1 MAGLE
6 RALLFKNQQVKSLRA
21 WEQTCPCVQPDKPY
35 LPETLSHE
43 SWISRIQR
51 LPHLRKFKEGARQ
64 RPGRPPGP
72 SETAFRICPFQTMEL
87 DSFLGTKESMEA
99 PISKFTP
106 TNRHD
111 KFHRKDDSVSLKGPR
126 KIRARTVGFVFCYHQ
141 LHVLPSEKRSAVTCS
156 RHPTFQQRR
165 KRDLWQL
172 ELELRFTV

>member
-1 MAGLE
+1 MKGPCSSRISRSNHVELGNKHV
-6 RALLFKNQQVKSLRA
+6 LVCSLINQ
-21 WEQTCPCVQPDKPY
+21 PY

-126 KIRARTVGFVFCYHQ
+126 KIRARTVGSVFCYHRVH
-141 LHVLPSEKRSAVTCS
+141 LLPSEKRSAVICS
-156 RHPTFQQRR
+156 RHRHFS
-165 KRDLWQL
+165 KDENGIFGNWNWS
-172 ELELRFTV
+172 

>member
-6 RALLFKNQQVKSLRA
+6 RALLFKNQQVKSLRT
-21 WEQTCPCVQPDKPY
+21 WEQTCPCVQPHKPY

-72 SETAFRICPFQTMEL
+72 SETAFRICPFQTMAL
-87 DSFLGTKESMEA
+87 GSFLGTKESMEA

-106 TNRHD
+106 TDRHD
-111 KFHRKDDSVSLKGPR
+111 KFHRKDDSVSLKAPR
-126 KIRARTVGFVFCYHQ
+126 KIRARTVGFVFCYH
-141 LHVLPSEKRSAVTCS
+141 LLAPA
-156 RHPTFQQRR
+156 
-165 KRDLWQL
+165 RDSLLGWWGSQL
-172 ELELRFTV
+172 EVDTGFLGLCECQQHQRNVPNA